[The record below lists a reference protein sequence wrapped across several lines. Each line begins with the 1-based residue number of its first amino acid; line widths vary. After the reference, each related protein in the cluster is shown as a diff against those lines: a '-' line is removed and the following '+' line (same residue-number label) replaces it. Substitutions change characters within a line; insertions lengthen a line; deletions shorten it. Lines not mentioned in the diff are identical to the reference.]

1 MSHKLFSRF
10 LVVLS
15 LMVLIT
21 GCGWARHI
29 FSKNKPDTSPDVM
42 AKEGIEQLKNKDY
55 IDAAETFT
63 KVKDRYPYSEQAVL
77 AQLKLADTL
86 YFNRKFEEAQNA
98 YKEFEKLHPSNKAIP
113 YVIYQ
118 EALCSFRQRPSI
130 DRDQTSTEKA
140 LEEFRRLQKKYPQS
154 EYATKAEKYK
164 QKCLNDLAEHEFYV
178 GVFYFKTRHFPSALD
193 RFQAISQEYPDF
205 KSSEVK
211 QYINDCQANIDNP
224 QKSEGFI
231 SSLFDAKW

>member
-1 MSHKLFSRF
+1 MSRTSLSKF
-10 LVVLS
+10 LVLLGLVA
-15 LMVLIT
+15 LIS
-21 GCGWARHI
+21 GCGLGKR
-29 FSKNKPDTSPDVM
+29 FFGKTKTDNPPDVM
-42 AKEGIEQLKNKDY
+42 TKEGIEQLKKKNY

-86 YFNRKFEEAQNA
+86 YYNRKFDEAQTA

-118 EALCSFRQRPSI
+118 QALCSFRQRPTI

-140 LEEFRRLQKKYPQS
+140 LEEFRRLQKKFPQS
-154 EYATKAEKYK
+154 EYAAKAEKFK
-164 QKCLNDLAEHEFYV
+164 QRCLNDLAEHEFYV
-178 GVFYFKTRHFPSALD
+178 GVFYFRTKHFASAMD
-193 RFQAISQEYPDF
+193 RFQAVSQEYPDF
-205 KSSEVK
+205 KTSEVK

-224 QKSEGFI
+224 QKVEGFI
-231 SSLFDAKW
+231 SKLFDAKW